1 MPWLKDGVGILGP
14 EISPELEIDGPLIL
28 LMLTEGAEKVG
39 PLIAGLLKPW
49 ELELEEGE
57 DGLA

>member
-1 MPWLKDGVGILGP
+1 MGILGP